1 MAGFFGMFDY
11 TKPGKGV
18 SKEDLDKS
26 GIALYFD
33 ILWRRLG
40 KIIAVN
46 IFFLIASIPAI
57 IVSLFLSAVLIT
69 YLGAFSGVPIGPGEA
84 SVLRYYL
91 TAVMLLLTGTGSAS
105 AAMSYVLRKYVN
117 DTHSWVWSDFVD
129 ALKENFLQGTL
140 AYIIN
145 TVLFCVLSMALMYY
159 SFLVKGAM
167 SVFFTAVMIII
178 SVIFMMSVMYVYQI
192 MASVKLKLKDVYRN
206 ALLLTLGRLPVNIMA
221 FAVTAAFI
229 YVLNLII
236 TIPIV
241 LAVVP
246 LIFYSIIV
254 FTQIFITNNTVNKYL
269 IEPSE
274 KKEQQSGE

>member
-1 MAGFFGMFDY
+1 MAGFFGFFDY
-11 TKPGKGV
+11 TKPGKGIN
-18 SKEDLDKS
+18 KEDLDKS

-57 IVSLFLSAVLIT
+57 VISLYLSPLIIML
-69 YLGAFSGVPIGPGEA
+69 LGSFSGVPIEAGAA

-91 TAVMLLLTGTGSAS
+91 TAAMLLLTGTGSAS

-117 DTHSWVWSDFVD
+117 DTHAWVWSDFID

-145 TVLFCVLSMALMYY
+145 TVFFCVLSVALMYY
-159 SFLVKGAM
+159 GFYVKGTM

-178 SVIFMMSVMYVYQI
+178 AVIFLMMQMYVYQI
-192 MASVKLKLKDVYRN
+192 MASVKLKLKDIYRN
-206 ALLLTLGRLPVNIMA
+206 AALLTIGRLPVNIIA
-221 FAVTAAFI
+221 FAITALFL
-229 YVLNLII
+229 YGLNLILAN
-236 TIPIV
+236 PIV

-246 LIFYSIIV
+246 LIFYSIITY
-254 FTQIFITNNTVNKYL
+254 TQIFITNNTVNKYL

-274 KKEQQSGE
+274 KQETQNKE

>member
-1 MAGFFGMFDY
+1 MAGFFDY

-18 SKEDLDKS
+18 NKDDLDKT

-40 KIIAVN
+40 KIISVN

-57 IVSLFLSAVLIT
+57 IISLILSAVLLT
-69 YLGAFSGVPIGPGEA
+69 YLGAFSGVAIGVGEA
-84 SVLRYYL
+84 SVMHYYL
-91 TAVMLLLTGTGSAS
+91 TAAMLLLTGTGSAS

-117 DTHSWVWSDFVD
+117 DTHAWVWSDFID
-129 ALKENFLQGTL
+129 NLKSNFLQGTL

-145 TVLFCVLSMALMYY
+145 TVLFCVLAMAIMYY
-159 SFLVKGAM
+159 NYFVKGPM

-178 SVIFMMSVMYVYQI
+178 AVIFLMSVMYVYQI
-192 MASVKLKLKDVYRN
+192 MASMKLKLRDIYRN
-206 ALLLTLGRLPVNIMA
+206 AVLLTIGKLPVNLAA
-221 FAVTAAFI
+221 FGVTAAFL
-229 YVLNLII
+229 YLLNVII
-236 TIPIV
+236 TNPIV

-274 KKEQQSGE
+274 KQESQNEE